1 MNVYKFDIKHDIKN
15 NEDLKNGTILILGKF
30 NIFHKGHLEL
40 INYAFSIKNEKQKIG
55 ILIINEEKNNFQSL
69 PSKLHIC
76 SSLKIDFAII
86 SQFNFEFKS
95 IEGKDFIKY
104 LDKNFFV
111 QEYISGEDFF
121 FGKDR
126 KYQAK
131 DITNISKAKLK
142 MLPLKTIRNVKISSS
157 NIKEMHELGEYNL
170 ISELV
175 IAPLSFDVNIQD
187 TLLFWNSSIT
197 KPHYGNYYF
206 KLLIDDYWYHGIINF
221 SITQNINYQLI
232 DKNIDNLIILD
243 QSTQIQIL
251 NIERIIINSRFDNI
265 TKDDVEKTK
274 KYFISYSN
282 NLENKLLK

>member
-30 NIFHKGHLEL
+30 NIFHKGHQEL

-69 PSKLHIC
+69 SSKLQIC
-76 SSLKIDFAII
+76 SSLNIDFAII

-95 IEGKDFIKY
+95 IEGEDFIKY

-111 QEYISGEDFF
+111 QEYIAGEDFF

-142 MLPLKTIRNVKISSS
+142 MLP
-157 NIKEMHELGEYNL
+157 
-170 ISELV
+170 
-175 IAPLSFDVNIQD
+175 
-187 TLLFWNSSIT
+187 
-197 KPHYGNYYF
+197 
-206 KLLIDDYWYHGIINF
+206 
-221 SITQNINYQLI
+221 
-232 DKNIDNLIILD
+232 
-243 QSTQIQIL
+243 
-251 NIERIIINSRFDNI
+251 
-265 TKDDVEKTK
+265 
-274 KYFISYSN
+274 
-282 NLENKLLK
+282 